1 MKNYIFFFTLTLIF
15 LIAGAHAAQAQNM
28 GIDYREITPRA
39 AYIPLR
45 NAQSDFWYN
54 SRNAS
59 LYQFDRLT
67 RTWGDITHQLNGV
80 TAGYGL
86 KINTATRTGS
96 ALTIGI
102 DSSFLQVIS
111 ANGTLNFPSTAAA
124 SSSDLTFEATGAA
137 LGDPVC
143 LGVPSVSVVVNSLY
157 TAWVSATNTITVRFT
172 NNHATNAGDPASG
185 IFKVKILK

>member
-1 MKNYIFFFTLTLIF
+1 MKNLIFFFAFTLLF
-15 LIAGAHAAQAQNM
+15 LTAGTHTVQAQNL
-28 GIDYREITPRA
+28 GIDYREVMPRYTPMK
-39 AYIPLR
+39 
-45 NAQSDFWYN
+45 NSQSDFWYN
-54 SRNAS
+54 SRKAS

-67 RTWGDITHQLNGV
+67 RTWGDISHQLNGV

-86 KINTATRTGS
+86 KINAATRTGS

-102 DSSFLQVIS
+102 DSAFLQVIS
-111 ANGTLNFPSTAAA
+111 ANNTLNFPSTTAA

-143 LGVPSVSVVVNSLY
+143 LGVPSVSVVVNSFY
-157 TAWVSATNTITVRFT
+157 TAWVSAANTITVRFT
-172 NNHATNAGDPASG
+172 NNHASNSADPASG